1 MKTLNKI
8 LLTLASILALIS
20 CEKDG
25 EKIYLQSL
33 GSDELIATTDKV
45 VLSVETSQKVVLSF
59 AWKGQDVHINDTTVG
74 TAAKAKNYMEISLS
88 EDFSGQIYKD
98 ETTSNSIAYKGG
110 ELNSI
115 VNGLGAKVGEVNNV
129 FFRLGSATGENI
141 PYAYSNVVKVAVT
154 PYVLDMR
161 IGKIIQSSSNN
172 TDLTD
177 TGYFLYSPEDNGI
190 YSGFMFTPWN
200 WYNYF
205 LKEADETTW
214 GTDNNVAFTINSN
227 TGKNMWFPEHKGC
240 YYVNVNTVEKRWDA
254 LSILTLKV
262 EGLGE
267 QIDLILDNESKMWIA
282 NFKAAET
289 GDKTITISG
298 SGKQY
303 NAETGPDEA
312 KSIDT
317 EIHLATDENNNL
329 ILAENPGTITV
340 NIPTTGNYNIKLDL
354 IDPLNRKVYVAA
366 GTIEE
371 PGETSPYP
379 ATLSMQRWPAP
390 EYNAVEM
397 GPLNR
402 IDAENGIYKGTY
414 EGPYQK
420 NSDDYGFQFVDVS
433 NGIWY
438 KPVSGNNSKL
448 EVNNDNKGKF
458 HFDKA
463 NENVTSIKVEI
474 TVYLNDKKWEHNI
487 IDQEIDDEGETEDTY
502 PETVSMVYYPAP
514 SWTET
519 ELSKLDPT
527 GTPGE
532 YKGKYR
538 GKNNIEF
545 IFKDSNGKYY
555 KYQWIDYSSSDVFS
569 LKTTGDNLSNL
580 YFKDKDWPVKDVVFE
595 ITVNLASMRWS
606 FIEKTE
612 PTE

>member
-190 YSGFMFTPWN
+190 YSGFMFTEWN

-254 LSILTLKV
+254 LYISSLNVNGLTDSPI
-262 EGLGE
+262 EFT
-267 QIDLILDNESKMWIA
+267 LDNDNKLWIA
-282 NFKAAET
+282 NFEASEAGE
-289 GDKTITISG
+289 KTITITG
-298 SGKQY
+298 SGQQY
-303 NAETGPDEA
+303 NVETGISSSNE
-312 KSIDT
+312 T
-317 EIHLATDENNNL
+317 NVNFATDENNNL
-329 ILAENPGTITV
+329 VLADNAGNISVTIPQAGECT
-340 NIPTTGNYNIKLDL
+340 IKLDL
-354 IDPLNRKVYVAA
+354 INPNNRKVYIEA
-366 GTIEE
+366 GGTDIPEE
-371 PGETSPYP
+371 PEEIPQIYLPGLNQNQGEGWNWNSILTLMYPESDMKYSGVLQVNATDGHYDIYTNSDWNADKYILDENDNTST
-379 ATLSMQRWPAP
+379 AFEGNLVKGGSKHIPAP
-390 EYNAVEM
+390 TNGLYLFDIDLKNRTYKLTTIDKLYIYLGENNGSLHEM
-397 GPLNR
+397 
-402 IDAENGIYKGTY
+402 
-414 EGPYQK
+414 
-420 NSDDYGFQFVDVS
+420 S
-433 NGIWY
+433 
-438 KPVSGNNSKL
+438 
-448 EVNNDNKGKF
+448 
-458 HFDKA
+458 
-463 NENVTSIKVEI
+463 
-474 TVYLNDKKWEHNI
+474 
-487 IDQEIDDEGETEDTY
+487 
-502 PETVSMVYYPAP
+502 
-514 SWTET
+514 
-519 ELSKLDPT
+519 PT
-527 GTPGE
+527 GTIGE
-532 YKGKYR
+532 
-538 GKNNIEF
+538 
-545 IFKDSNGKYY
+545 
-555 KYQWIDYSSSDVFS
+555 FS
-569 LKTTGDNLSNL
+569 ITETIPTGDNWGIKFYLFENWTGCFGNGGNGIL
-580 YFKDKDWPVKDVVFE
+580 YYAGNNDTTGIEVQAGSKYT
-595 ITVNLASMRWS
+595 ITANIINKTYS
-606 FIEKTE
+606 IEPINE
-612 PTE
+612 

>member
-8 LLTLASILALIS
+8 LLTLASILALMS

-25 EKIYLQSL
+25 DKIYLQSL

-141 PYAYSNVVKVAVT
+141 PYAYSNVVKVDVT

-190 YSGFMFTPWN
+190 YSGFMFTEWN

-254 LSILTLKV
+254 LYISSLNVNGLTDSPI
-262 EGLGE
+262 EFT
-267 QIDLILDNESKMWIA
+267 LDNDNKLWIA
-282 NFKAAET
+282 NFEASEAGE
-289 GDKTITISG
+289 KTITITG
-298 SGKQY
+298 SGQQY
-303 NAETGPDEA
+303 NVETGPSS
-312 KSIDT
+312 SIET
-317 EIHLATDENNNL
+317 NVNFATDENNNL
-329 ILAENPGTITV
+329 VLADNAGNISVTIPQAEECT
-340 NIPTTGNYNIKLDL
+340 IKLDL
-354 IDPLNRKVYVAA
+354 INPNDRKVYIEA
-366 GTIEE
+366 GGTDIPEE
-371 PGETSPYP
+371 PEIKEHIYVMGIDGKNYEFNNKIYLYNEENIEYAGIRNVVPSQWGYYFFNADAWGNDSEYKYGKSDNATNTNTSGELMKGGTNIP
-379 ATLSMQRWPAP
+379 ALT
-390 EYNAVEM
+390 
-397 GPLNR
+397 
-402 IDAENGIYKGTY
+402 ENGLYIFEASLKSRTYKTTKIGNNIYLYNGMDGDSNLITMTPTDIVG
-414 EGPYQK
+414 EFSTILQLD
-420 NSDDYGFQFVDVS
+420 SDSDWGIKFYLFNDWSYNFVDGGENKLYYNGTNKGG
-433 NGIWY
+433 NGIAV
-438 KPVSGNNSKL
+438 KA
-448 EVNNDNKGKF
+448 GKYTV
-458 HFDKA
+458 KA
-463 NENVTSIKVEI
+463 NI
-474 TVYLNDKKWEHNI
+474 
-487 IDQEIDDEGETEDTY
+487 
-502 PETVSMVYYPAP
+502 
-514 SWTET
+514 
-519 ELSKLDPT
+519 
-527 GTPGE
+527 
-532 YKGKYR
+532 
-538 GKNNIEF
+538 
-545 IFKDSNGKYY
+545 
-555 KYQWIDYSSSDVFS
+555 
-569 LKTTGDNLSNL
+569 
-580 YFKDKDWPVKDVVFE
+580 
-595 ITVNLASMRWS
+595 
-606 FIEKTE
+606 IEKTYSIE
-612 PTE
+612 PINE

>member
-33 GSDELIATTDKV
+33 GSDELIATTDNV
-45 VLSVETSQKVVLSF
+45 VLSIETSQKVVLSF
-59 AWKGQDVHINDTTVG
+59 AWKGQDVQINDTTVG

-98 ETTSNSIAYKGG
+98 ETTSISIAYKGG

-141 PYAYSNVVKVAVT
+141 PYAYSNVVKVDVT

-161 IGKIIQSSSNN
+161 IGKIIQTNTNN

-190 YSGFMFTPWN
+190 YSGFMFTEWN

-254 LSILTLKV
+254 LYISSLNVNGLTDSPI
-262 EGLGE
+262 EFT
-267 QIDLILDNESKMWIA
+267 LDNDNKLWIA
-282 NFKAAET
+282 NFEASEAGE
-289 GDKTITISG
+289 KTITITG
-298 SGKQY
+298 SGQQY
-303 NAETGPDEA
+303 NVETGPDEA

-390 EYNAVEM
+390 EYNTVEM

-463 NENVTSIKVEI
+463 SNNVTSIEVEI
-474 TVYLNDKKWEHNI
+474 TVDLNNHTWEHNI
-487 IDQEIDDEGETEDTY
+487 ISQKFDDSNEPGDGGDTEVTY
-502 PETVSMVYYPAP
+502 PETVSMVYYP
-514 SWTET
+514 
-519 ELSKLDPT
+519 
-527 GTPGE
+527 
-532 YKGKYR
+532 
-538 GKNNIEF
+538 NNIEETF
-545 IFKDSNGKYY
+545 GEELKQTDIPGVYETIYTGKTDFNFVFKDSDGIYY
-555 KYQWIDYSSSDVFS
+555 KYNWIKGETNDVFS
-569 LKTTGDNLSNL
+569 LDKNGNSNL
-580 YFKDKDWPVKDVVFE
+580 YFDGAWSETEATYK
-595 ITVNLASMRWS
+595 ITVDLANMRWS
-606 FIEKTE
+606 FTKQN
-612 PTE
+612 

>member
-141 PYAYSNVVKVAVT
+141 PYAYSNVVKVDVT
-154 PYVLDMR
+154 PYVMDMR

-190 YSGFMFTPWN
+190 YSGFMFTEWN

-366 GTIEE
+366 GTTEE
-371 PGETSPYP
+371 PSEPSIYP
-379 ATLSMQRWPAP
+379 EKLQMQRWPFP
-390 EYNAVEM
+390 DYNMVIMKE
-397 GPLNR
+397 LD
-402 IDAENGIYKGTY
+402 IFDSENGIYKGTY
-414 EGPYQK
+414 EGSYQK
-420 NSDDYGFQFVDVS
+420 ISDYGFQFVDVD
-433 NGIWY
+433 NNKWY
-438 KPVSGNNSKL
+438 KPVTEDNTKL
-448 EVNNDNKGKF
+448 EINDSNDGKF
-458 HFDKA
+458 YFDKA
-463 NENVTSIKVEI
+463 DDNVIKIEVEI
-474 TVYLNDKKWEHNI
+474 TVDLNNHTWEYNI
-487 IDQEIDDEGETEDTY
+487 ISQKFDDSNEPGDGGDTEVTY
-502 PETVSMVYYPAP
+502 PETVSMVYYP
-514 SWTET
+514 
-519 ELSKLDPT
+519 
-527 GTPGE
+527 
-532 YKGKYR
+532 
-538 GKNNIEF
+538 NNIEETF
-545 IFKDSNGKYY
+545 GEELKQTDIPGVYETIYTGKTDFNFVFKDSNNNYY
-555 KYQWIDYSSSDVFS
+555 KYNYIKGEGNDPFALVEDGSD
-569 LKTTGDNLSNL
+569 DL
-580 YFKDKDWPVKDVVFE
+580 YFEGGWSETEATYK
-595 ITVNLASMRWS
+595 ITVDLANMRWS
-606 FIEKTE
+606 FTKQN
-612 PTE
+612 